1 MGPVKSEKPVQRT
14 TRITSFEYLG
24 QKWGVFES
32 LTFLHSL
39 GFADSAC
46 QLRDALWLDDLQ
58 NRFLVKPLIYLEKN
72 DGVLT
77 GRRKNFELG
86 VFLKFGWGNKRWKG
100 YTEESNLGACY
111 GTAVVGCLSKMG
123 KETPPAKR
131 DALCVFTH
139 FGSSP
144 AGVSLP
150 LFCRRWTE
158 FFSAKQRNPLGRR

>member
-100 YTEESNLGACY
+100 YTEESNLGLAMALQLLDVCQRWAKKY
-111 GTAVVGCLSKMG
+111 LQL
-123 KETPPAKR
+123 KETHSVC
-131 DALCVFTH
+131 LGC
-139 FGSSP
+139 
-144 AGVSLP
+144 VSLP
-150 LFCRRWTE
+150 FIVEGGPSLSLQSNEISSDADEAETW
-158 FFSAKQRNPLGRR
+158 